1 MSDSTSNSTKT
12 ENSPEGSMAG
22 VYYAFGAFGLWAVAP
37 IFFKQIDHINPV
49 EIVVHRAIWSV
60 VVGFSIV
67 FFMRR
72 TKDIVRAF
80 TTPKLLFTLMG
91 SGALITVNW
100 VLFIWAIS
108 VGLTLEASLAY
119 YINPL
124 LNVVIGMVLLNERL
138 SRFQLIAVGLA
149 AIGVVVQT
157 IGAGSIPWVAIILPT
172 TFALYGYVRKTV
184 DVGPVQGFVVE
195 TTLML
200 PFSIVI
206 AIWFASQGTAHFASN
221 TYNTLMLIACGPVTA
236 IPLMLFAAAA
246 RRLRYST
253 IGIMQYIAPT
263 GMFFIA
269 IFLFGESVNAL
280 KLLGFGFIW
289 IALAIYTYDAL
300 ATDRREKKARK
311 VEASKA
317 L

>member
-1 MSDSTSNSTKT
+1 MSDSTSDISKSNS
-12 ENSPEGSMAG
+12 SLAG
-22 VYYAFGAFGLWAVAP
+22 VYFAFGAFGLWAIAP
-37 IFFKQIDHINPV
+37 IFFKQIQYINPI

-60 VVGFSIV
+60 IVGVAIV
-67 FFMRR
+67 LVMGR
-72 TKDIVRAF
+72 TSDIIRAF

-149 AIGVVVQT
+149 VVGVVLQT
-157 IGAGSIPWVAIILPT
+157 ISTGSIPWVALILPT

-200 PFSIVI
+200 PVSIGI
-206 AIWFASQGTAHFASN
+206 AIWFAATGQAHFATN
-221 TYNTLMLIACGPVTA
+221 TYDTLMLMACGPVTA
-236 IPLMLFAAAA
+236 IPLMLFASAA

-253 IGIMQYIAPT
+253 IGILQYIAPT

-269 IFLFGESVNAL
+269 IFLFGETVNAL

-289 IALAIYTYDAL
+289 FALVIYTFDAL
-300 ATDRREKKARK
+300 RADRREKACAKKAT
-311 VEASKA
+311 SKM

>member
-1 MSDSTSNSTKT
+1 MSETTTDINQVKPNLS
-12 ENSPEGSMAG
+12 G
-22 VYYAFGAFGLWAVAP
+22 VYYAFGAFGLWAIAP
-37 IFFKQIDHINPV
+37 IFFKQIGYINPI

-60 VVGFSIV
+60 VVGFAIV
-67 FFMRR
+67 VATGR
-72 TKDIVRAF
+72 TSDIVRAF

-138 SRFQLIAVGLA
+138 NRFQFAAVVLA

-157 IGAGSIPWVAIILPT
+157 IATGSIPWVAIILPT

-200 PFSIVI
+200 PFSIGI
-206 AIWFASQGTAHFASN
+206 AIWFASTGQAHFATN
-221 TYNTLMLIACGPVTA
+221 TFDTLMLMACGPVTA
-236 IPLMLFAAAA
+236 VPLILFASGA

-263 GMFFIA
+263 GMFLIA
-269 IFLFGESVNAL
+269 IFVFGETVTTL
-280 KLLGFGFIW
+280 KLIGFGLIW
-289 IALAIYTYDAL
+289 IALGIYTYDAL
-300 ATDRREKKARK
+300 SADRREKAKAK
-311 VEASKA
+311 KQMTKA

>member
-1 MSDSTSNSTKT
+1 MSDSTSDISKNNS
-12 ENSPEGSMAG
+12 SLAG
-22 VYYAFGAFGLWAVAP
+22 VYFAFGAFGLWAIAP
-37 IFFKQIDHINPV
+37 IFFKQIGYINPI

-60 VVGFSIV
+60 IVGVAIV
-67 FFMRR
+67 LVMGR
-72 TKDIVRAF
+72 TSDIIRAF

-149 AIGVVVQT
+149 AVGVVLQT
-157 IGAGSIPWVAIILPT
+157 ISTGSIPWVALILPT

-200 PFSIVI
+200 PFSIGI
-206 AIWFASQGTAHFASN
+206 AIWFASTGQAHFAAT
-221 TYNTLMLIACGPVTA
+221 TYDTLMLMACGPVTA
-236 IPLMLFAAAA
+236 IPLMLFASAA

-253 IGIMQYIAPT
+253 IGILQYIAPT
-263 GMFFIA
+263 GMFLIA
-269 IFLFGESVNAL
+269 IFMFGETVNAL

-289 IALAIYTYDAL
+289 FALVIYTLDAL
-300 ATDRREKKARK
+300 RADRREKTRTKKAT
-311 VEASKA
+311 SKT